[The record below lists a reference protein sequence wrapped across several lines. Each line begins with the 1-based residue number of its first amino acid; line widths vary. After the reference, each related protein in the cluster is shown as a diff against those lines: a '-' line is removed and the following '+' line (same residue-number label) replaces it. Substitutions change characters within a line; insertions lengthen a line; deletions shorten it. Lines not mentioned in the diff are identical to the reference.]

1 METQLTIWD
10 YLNITHEKR
19 KPSWKEQMLAFLEYR
34 DKLEEHLN
42 CMCERCIN
50 HEVCMGTGCAP
61 RNDLHKFLMEV
72 RLTKG
77 REE

>member
-10 YLNITHEKR
+10 YLNITHEKK
-19 KPSWKEQMLAFLEYR
+19 KPSWKEQLLAYLEYR

-50 HEVCMGTGCAP
+50 HEVCEGTGCTP
-61 RNDLHKFLMEV
+61 KKELYRFIMDV
-72 RLTKG
+72 RLSKG